1 MSPSGMI
8 RGREGNG
15 TKFLKGTL
23 VTAPSR
29 YPTRTS
35 RCASRSTRTRSA
47 GVSPAE
53 GRARA
58 LVAWAA
64 ERRETET
71 SEARRQ

>member
-29 YPTRTS
+29 YPTRDRVTPFS
-35 RCASRSTRTRSA
+35 PGKGLLPCAF
-47 GVSPAE
+47 GIPDY
-53 GRARA
+53 
-58 LVAWAA
+58 
-64 ERRETET
+64 
-71 SEARRQ
+71 